1 MVTTAHQMPYSKP
14 RRCFF
19 PGVSRQCHPI
29 TEIEQFTHVLRV
41 EWFLWFCVEFARDV
55 SQMVFDAC
63 LLGLEI
69 ESVQIAVTI
78 VADQRAD
85 GSPGN
90 IDKFRFYGLPIGYE
104 AVVTDDIRT
113 RYAFHLELEK
123 RKIEKQVER
132 LPLKGGTGAEL
143 PLVAGRNDGNEFVL
157 NNDRDIDLRP

>member
-1 MVTTAHQMPYSKP
+1 MPFSKP

-19 PGVSRQCHPI
+19 PGVSRHCHPI

-41 EWFLWFCVEFARDV
+41 EWFIWFFVEFARDD
-55 SQMVFDAC
+55 SQIVFDAC

-90 IDKFRFYGLPIGYE
+90 
-104 AVVTDDIRT
+104 
-113 RYAFHLELEK
+113 
-123 RKIEKQVER
+123 
-132 LPLKGGTGAEL
+132 
-143 PLVAGRNDGNEFVL
+143 
-157 NNDRDIDLRP
+157 